1 LTVSPYIVIDGNN
14 SGVIAA
20 SGDMVIDAD
29 FLALNN
35 TVTNWYN
42 CKFSLDSIDFNW
54 GAGDGNI
61 IFLRNCEYPNVPLL
75 SITSP
80 NTNTLGNGVSIDGA
94 VDQFYLP
101 FSAGINVTDALMRI
115 NNVTVAG
122 YPIVTSTGGF
132 NSSLAFSNSG
142 GFGQIDLNSS
152 GPGIS
157 GLFLS
162 GNQSTGV
169 NINSTF
175 CLLATDADSLD
186 NDALNFSGGA
196 TIAQVQFNTEA
207 APIFVSSSL
216 YNPTAYTPTSPDP
229 RISPDSVVSHLNGL
243 GNAIVLQRAYDNGS
257 GEILLDT
264 AKPLVAQKDDGSPVT
279 LWQIDALAEQMWFRD
294 LSAVD
299 TLAASA
305 VFDVRSTTKGSRPC
319 PSMTMAERDAIASP
333 ANGLTVFI
341 TDVSPQRL
349 YIYNGAWT
357 PLAYL
362 SDIPTVPSPL
372 SGIYTP
378 TFTNLASFN
387 AATFSNILSSY
398 DTVDDIVGNWCCITT
413 HFIVQATT
421 ISGVLGVSIPLGS
434 DFTGTGQ
441 AQFVGGTI
449 FESVSQA
456 VLPGP
461 FRGVDSATG
470 NAIRVALTIP
480 NTSLNLNLDVSLTL
494 KYLLQ

>member
-1 LTVSPYIVIDGNN
+1 
-14 SGVIAA
+14 
-20 SGDMVIDAD
+20 
-29 FLALNN
+29 
-35 TVTNWYN
+35 
-42 CKFSLDSIDFNW
+42 
-54 GAGDGNI
+54 
-61 IFLRNCEYPNVPLL
+61 
-75 SITSP
+75 
-80 NTNTLGNGVSIDGA
+80 
-94 VDQFYLP
+94 
-101 FSAGINVTDALMRI
+101 
-115 NNVTVAG
+115 
-122 YPIVTSTGGF
+122 
-132 NSSLAFSNSG
+132 
-142 GFGQIDLNSS
+142 
-152 GPGIS
+152 
-157 GLFLS
+157 
-162 GNQSTGV
+162 
-169 NINSTF
+169 
-175 CLLATDADSLD
+175 
-186 NDALNFSGGA
+186 
-196 TIAQVQFNTEA
+196 
-207 APIFVSSSL
+207 
-216 YNPTAYTPTSPDP
+216 
-229 RISPDSVVSHLNGL
+229 
-243 GNAIVLQRAYDNGS
+243 
-257 GEILLDT
+257 
-264 AKPLVAQKDDGSPVT
+264 
-279 LWQIDALAEQMWFRD
+279 MWFRD

-299 TLAASA
+299 TPAASA
-305 VFDVRSTTKGSRPC
+305 VFDVLSTTKGSRPC

-398 DTVDDIVGNWCCITT
+398 DTVDNIVGNWCCITT
-413 HFIVQATT
+413 HFIVQATA